1 MSILKV
7 NTIQNA
13 SGGNAST
20 TDNIQQG
27 IAKAWVNFDGT
38 FGTSPFTIGNGG
50 IRNSFNVSSVTDN
63 GTGDYTVTFTTAMA
77 NANYAVALSVKIGNS
92 DLIATGSREM
102 IRQTTSGGYTTAEC
116 RICCSSLTQQIGV
129 DPTIFNCTVFGD

>member
-1 MSILKV
+1 MSTIKV
-7 NTIQNA
+7 DTIQDA

-20 TDNIQQG
+20 SEQLQQG
-27 IAKAWVNFDGT
+27 RAKAWVNFDGT
-38 FGTSPFTIGNGG
+38 FGTSPFTIGYGG

-63 GTGDYTVTFTTAMA
+63 GTGDYTVTFATAMA
-77 NANYAVALSVKIGNS
+77 NANYAVALSVKVANA
-92 DLIATGSREM
+92 DLIATGSRER

-116 RICCSSLTQQIGV
+116 RICCSSVSAQTGV

>member
-1 MSILKV
+1 MSTLRV

-38 FGTSPFTIGNGG
+38 FGTSPFTEANGG
-50 IRNSFNVSSVTDN
+50 IRDAFNVSSVTDN
-63 GTGDYTVTFTTAMA
+63 GSGDYTVTFSNAMS
-77 NANYAVALSVKIGNS
+77 NANYCVTLGVKSPDTTDRIYATLGNS
-92 DLIATGSREM
+92 NQSDPS
-102 IRQTTSGGYTTAEC
+102 TTAF
-116 RICCSSLTQQIGV
+116 
-129 DPTIFNCTVFGD
+129 TILCERTSTGTDTDGKYVMASVFGDQ

>member
-1 MSILKV
+1 MSTIKV
-7 NTIQNA
+7 DTIQDA

-20 TDNIQQG
+20 SEQLQQG
-27 IAKAWVNFDGT
+27 RAKAWVNFDGA

-63 GTGDYTVTFTTAMA
+63 GTGDYTVTFATAMA
-77 NANYAVALSVKIGNS
+77 NANYAVALSVKVANA

-102 IRQTTSGGYTTAEC
+102 IRQTTSGGYTTTEC
-116 RICCSSLTQQIGV
+116 RICCSSVSAQTGV